1 MKNTL
6 KNNAQIQIFLDQ
18 KIEYRGQSDRG
29 QNYQGQSD
37 QGVNARGTK
46 WLGTKCRVTTKF
58 SRDLCDIRRQSLKV
72 LFYFMIEDLFNQEIV
87 PWLWARRMHI
97 SVMDGGRV
105 EHTPAAKRLD
115 N

>member
-46 WLGTKCRVTTKF
+46 
-58 SRDLCDIRRQSLKV
+58 
-72 LFYFMIEDLFNQEIV
+72 
-87 PWLWARRMHI
+87 
-97 SVMDGGRV
+97 
-105 EHTPAAKRLD
+105 
-115 N
+115 